1 MALGMPKH
9 CLESEWPQCCLLPA
23 AGLTRQE
30 VVSAPFWDT
39 FELKSSAPL
48 EVVQQR
54 AALNKEFALS
64 DVTLRDPEL
73 GMDGAVESTQPALR
87 RFGMGFR

>member
-1 MALGMPKH
+1 M
-9 CLESEWPQCCLLPA
+9 LLWPA

-48 EVVQQR
+48 EEVQQR

-64 DVTLRDPEL
+64 NVVLRAPDL
-73 GMDGAVESTQPALR
+73 GMGSAVENAPPALR
-87 RFGMGFR
+87 RFAMGFR